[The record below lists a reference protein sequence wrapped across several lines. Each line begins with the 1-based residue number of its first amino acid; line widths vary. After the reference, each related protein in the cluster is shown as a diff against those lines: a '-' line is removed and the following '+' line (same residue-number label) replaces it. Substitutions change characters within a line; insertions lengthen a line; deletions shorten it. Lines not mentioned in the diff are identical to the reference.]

1 MRRTVRPLRAF
12 DARLRVP
19 GDKSIA
25 HRALLLAGVAKGVS
39 QLRGMPGGEAVEA
52 TRRAMQALGVVIRD
66 EDGVMR
72 VEGRGFEAL
81 RRPSGRLDAGNS
93 GTTMRLLAGLLAG
106 RPFPTEIVGDAW
118 LSRRPMERVAAPL
131 RLMGARVETLGADGR
146 PPLRIHGAALRGI
159 DYELPVA
166 SAQLKSAVLLAGLQA
181 VGATSVVEPVPS
193 RDHTERLLRAMGAA
207 VTCDSTHTLLK
218 PGASLR
224 PLMMRLPG
232 DLSSAAPWL
241 CAAALHP
248 GWRVVVDDVGNNPGR
263 SGFLDVLGRFG
274 ARVRRDA
281 LSEEAGEPRATLTVE
296 GGELRATEIEA
307 EEVPRLI
314 DELALVAVLATR
326 ATGTTRVRGAAE
338 LRVKESDR
346 IDGIGAIVRALG
358 GRFAA
363 SPDGFTVVGP
373 TPLRGAT
380 VDAQGDHRL
389 AIAAAVAALVAEGET
404 QVNGAEAVL
413 VSYPG
418 FWEDLDRV
426 SITG

>member
-1 MRRTVRPLRAF
+1 MRRTVQPLRAL

-25 HRALLLAGVAKGVS
+25 HRALLFGGIAQGVS
-39 QLRGMPGGEAVEA
+39 ELRAMPAGEAVRA
-52 TRRAMQALGVVIRD
+52 TRRAMEALGVVIRD

-72 VEGRGFEAL
+72 VEGHGFEGL
-81 RRPSGRLDAGNS
+81 RRPTARLDAGNS

-106 RPFPTEIVGDAW
+106 RLFPAEIVGDAW

-131 RLMGARVETLGADGR
+131 RLMGAQVETLGAGGR
-146 PPLRIHGAALRGI
+146 PPLHIHGAPLRGI

-181 VGATSVVEPVPS
+181 VGVTSVAEPVRS
-193 RDHTERLLRAMGAA
+193 RDHTERMLRVMGAA
-207 VTCDSTHTLLK
+207 LTSDSTRVRLK

-224 PLMMRLPG
+224 PLVMRLPG
-232 DLSSAAPWL
+232 DISSAAPWL
-241 CAAALHP
+241 CAAALRP
-248 GWRVVVDDVGNNPGR
+248 GWRVVVDDVGINPGR
-263 SGFLDVLGRFG
+263 SGFLDVLDRMG
-274 ARVRRDA
+274 ARVQRDA
-281 LSEEAGEPRATLTVE
+281 LPEEAGEPRATLTVE
-296 GGELRATEIEA
+296 GGELRAIEIEA

-314 DELALVAVLATR
+314 DELVLVAVLGTC

-346 IDGIGAIVRALG
+346 IEGIGAILRAMG

-363 SPDGFTVVGP
+363 SPDGFTVRGP
-373 TPLRGAT
+373 TPLRAAA
-380 VDAQGDHRL
+380 VDARGDHRL
-389 AIAAAVAALVAEGET
+389 AIAAAVAGLAAEGET
-404 QVNGAEAVL
+404 QVSGAEAVV

-418 FWEDLDRV
+418 FWEDFDRFRT
-426 SITG
+426 SA

>member
-1 MRRTVRPLRAF
+1 
-12 DARLRVP
+12 
-19 GDKSIA
+19 
-25 HRALLLAGVAKGVS
+25 
-39 QLRGMPGGEAVEA
+39 
-52 TRRAMQALGVVIRD
+52 
-66 EDGVMR
+66 
-72 VEGRGFEAL
+72 
-81 RRPSGRLDAGNS
+81 
-93 GTTMRLLAGLLAG
+93 
-106 RPFPTEIVGDAW
+106 
-118 LSRRPMERVAAPL
+118 
-131 RLMGARVETLGADGR
+131 
-146 PPLRIHGAALRGI
+146 
-159 DYELPVA
+159 
-166 SAQLKSAVLLAGLQA
+166 
-181 VGATSVVEPVPS
+181 
-193 RDHTERLLRAMGAA
+193 
-207 VTCDSTHTLLK
+207 
-218 PGASLR
+218 
-224 PLMMRLPG
+224 
-232 DLSSAAPWL
+232 
-241 CAAALHP
+241 
-248 GWRVVVDDVGNNPGR
+248 VVVDDVGNNPGR

>member
-1 MRRTVRPLRAF
+1 MRRIVRPLRAF

-25 HRALLLAGVAKGVS
+25 HRALLFGGIAKGVS
-39 QLRGMPGGEAVEA
+39 QLRAMPGGEAVQA
-52 TRRAMQALGVVIRD
+52 TRRAMEALGVVIND
-66 EDGVMR
+66 EDGVTR
-72 VEGRGFEAL
+72 VQGRGFEAL
-81 RRPSGRLDAGNS
+81 RRPTARLDAGNS

-118 LSRRPMERVAAPL
+118 LSRRPMERVAVPL
-131 RLMGARVETLGADGR
+131 RLMGAQVETLGPSGR
-146 PPLRIHGAALRGI
+146 PPLRIHGARLRGI

-181 VGATSVVEPVPS
+181 VGATSVAEPLPS
-193 RDHTERLLRAMGAA
+193 RDHTERMLRAMGAA
-207 VTCDSTHTLLK
+207 VTSDSTRVLLK
-218 PGASLR
+218 PGPSLR
-224 PLMMRLPG
+224 PLVMRLPG
-232 DLSSAAPWL
+232 DVSSAAPWL

-248 GWRVVVDDVGNNPGR
+248 GWRVVVDDVGTNPGR

-274 ARVRRDA
+274 ARVRRDP
-281 LSEEAGEPRATLTVE
+281 LPEEAGEPRATLTVE
-296 GGELRATEIEA
+296 GGELRGIELEA

-314 DELALVAVLATR
+314 DELALVAVLGVR

-346 IDGIGAIVRALG
+346 IDGIGAILRAMG

-363 SPDGFTVVGP
+363 SPDGFTIVGP
-373 TPLRGAT
+373 TRLRGAA

-389 AIAAAVAALVAEGET
+389 AIAAAIAGLVAEGET
-404 QVNGAEAVL
+404 QVNGAEAVV

-418 FWEDLDRV
+418 FWEDFDRF
-426 SITG
+426 SADG